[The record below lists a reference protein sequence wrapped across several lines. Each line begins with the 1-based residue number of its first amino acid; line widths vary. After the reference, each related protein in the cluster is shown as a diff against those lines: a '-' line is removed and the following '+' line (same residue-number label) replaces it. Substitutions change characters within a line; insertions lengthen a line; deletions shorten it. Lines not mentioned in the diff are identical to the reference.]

1 MTGIPGEPDP
11 LALFDA
17 WYAEAAA
24 CREIEDY
31 TAVAL
36 ATADARGYPDV
47 RMVLLKAHDQRGF
60 SFFTNLAGAKGRQLR
75 DNPRAA
81 LCFHWA
87 PLEKQIRLRGP
98 VELVSNEEADAYF
111 ATRERQS
118 QIGAWA
124 SRQSEVMRGRFDLEK
139 RVAKYV
145 ARFGLGSIPRPEF
158 WSGFRLRPDYIEF
171 WIKRPFRLHERVLY
185 TRTPEGWRRERLFP

>member
-1 MTGIPGEPDP
+1 VTSIPRGPDP
-11 LALFDA
+11 LVLFDA

-24 CREIEDY
+24 CPEIEDH
-31 TAVAL
+31 TAAAL
-36 ATADARGYPDV
+36 ATTDSHGCPDV

-60 SFFTNLAGAKGRQLR
+60 TFFTNLASAKARQLQV
-75 DNPRAA
+75 NPRAA

-87 PLEKQIRLRGP
+87 PLEKQVRLRGP
-98 VELVSNEEADAYF
+98 VESVAIEEADAYF

-124 SRQSEVMRGRFDLEK
+124 SRQSEVIRSRFDLEK
-139 RVAKYV
+139 RVAKYA
-145 ARFGLGSIPRPEF
+145 ARFALGTIPRPEF
-158 WSGFRLRPDYIEF
+158 WSGFRLLPDFIEF

-185 TRTPEGWRRERLFP
+185 TRLGKEWRRERLFP